1 MNHDD
6 PFSEAA
12 DDREP
17 ADISKSDGEA
27 SDTGE
32 LKRDEAA
39 DRKLRRWGLLRE
51 RRQYHFLRAALV
63 GLLAGVCAVLFQ
75 SALFY
80 TEGLRN
86 HFLLWLRMF
95 PHWGWIVLPVIS
107 AGMGALAGLIT
118 SRYAPEASG
127 SGIPHVKAVLLQL
140 RPMRWQRIL
149 PVKFIG
155 GVLAI
160 GAGFSLGR
168 EGPTVQMGAAA
179 AKMLSQA
186 LKVPKRSRS
195 QLIAA
200 GAGAGL
206 AAAFN
211 APLAGFIFTIEELQR
226 EMSPV
231 TYGTALIAAVVGDI
245 VARTFNGQFPSFHVS
260 GYPTPPLAAL
270 PLFAVLGLLCGVMGV
285 LFNRGLLRSL
295 RLFHGWTRWPAWVR
309 PALVGIIVGL
319 LAWWLPSAVGGGH
332 ATAELVLRGKAYTL
346 LTGHI
351 TLLRLVGFL
360 ALLLAVKFILTL
372 ISYASGVPGGIFA
385 PLLVLG
391 ALMGAIM
398 GRIAGIWWPSMAH
411 TPAAFAVIGMAA
423 AFSAIVRAPLTGIV
437 LILEMTGNYQQ
448 LFPLVVASLIAY
460 LVAEHMH
467 NKPIYEALL
476 EYQLES
482 GGERPSGSREA
493 ILLDMAVE
501 ASSRMDGKSV
511 RDLSLPKGCL
521 LVTVNRAG
529 REIVPSAD
537 TKLLSGDHLTV
548 IVSGD
553 KPEACAVVQGMATQD
568 RQGTPI
574 PPV

>member
-1 MNHDD
+1 MG
-6 PFSEAA
+6 A
-12 DDREP
+12 
-17 ADISKSDGEA
+17 
-27 SDTGE
+27 
-32 LKRDEAA
+32 
-39 DRKLRRWGLLRE
+39 
-51 RRQYHFLRAALV
+51 
-63 GLLAGVCAVLFQ
+63 
-75 SALFY
+75 
-80 TEGLRN
+80 
-86 HFLLWLRMF
+86 
-95 PHWGWIVLPVIS
+95 S
-107 AGMGALAGLIT
+107 AGFIT

-155 GVLAI
+155 GILAI

-168 EGPTVQMGAAA
+168 EGPTVQMGAAV
-179 AKMLSQA
+179 AKMLSEV

-226 EMSPV
+226 EMSPL
-231 TYGTALIAAVVGDI
+231 TYGTALIAAVVADI
-245 VARTFNGQFPSFHVS
+245 VTRTFTGQFPSFHIS

-295 RLFHGWTRWPAWVR
+295 RLFHSWTRWPSWVR
-309 PALVGIIVGL
+309 PALVGVIVGL
-319 LAWWLPSAVGGGH
+319 LAWWLPSVVGGGH
-332 ATAELVLRGKAYTL
+332 STAELVLRGKAYTL
-346 LTGHI
+346 LGGHI
-351 TLLRLVGFL
+351 TLPRLVGFL
-360 ALLLAVKFILTL
+360 LLLLVVKFALTI

-391 ALMGAIM
+391 ALIGAIM

-467 NKPIYEALL
+467 NKPIYETLL
-476 EYQLES
+476 EYDLER
-482 GGERPSGSREA
+482 GGERPSSSREA
-493 ILLDMAVE
+493 ILLDIAVE
-501 ASSRMDGKSV
+501 THSQMDGKSV
-511 RDLSLPKGCL
+511 RELNLPKGSL

-537 TKLLSGDHLTV
+537 TKLHSGDHLTV

-553 KPEACAVVQGMATQD
+553 KPEACAVVQGMSTHS
-568 RQGTPI
+568 GI
-574 PPV
+574 